1 MRLTSGWMLLCL
13 PALLAMVGGASSGS
27 NLTGSGVVFYC
38 DGAGGGGITNWEGGV
53 KQGFKQAGFQG
64 TVTMFP
70 WETQLGVLAD
80 QDVPEEYKIKKGHEL
95 AKEIAKYMQEY
106 PNAPVDVIGLSAGT
120 DVALHALEALPRGKM
135 VDTVVLLSS
144 SMSYTYDLTNALRHV
159 RGDMYVTTSSRDS
172 ILSMGAAMAG
182 TADRKHVDSAGI
194 HGFRMPARA
203 SAETRR
209 LYSKVVNLA
218 WRPEYEQYGDFGHH
232 TDTAKAS
239 FIEHVIAPLII
250 REGPRHME
258 MHEHGSARAYRT
270 PRDQ

>member
-1 MRLTSGWMLLCL
+1 MRTILGWMLVSM
-13 PALLAMVGGASSGS
+13 PAVLLATGCTGS
-27 NLTGSGVVFYC
+27 NSNFDARGVVFYC
-38 DGAGGGGITNWEGGV
+38 DGAGGGGITSWAGGV

-64 TVTMFP
+64 TVHMFS
-70 WETQLGVLAD
+70 WETQLGVLAE
-80 QDVPEEYKIKKGHEL
+80 QDVPEQYKIDKGHEL
-95 AKEIAKYMQEY
+95 AKQMAQYMNQY
-106 PNAPVDVIGLSAGT
+106 PNAPVDLVGLSAGT

-144 SMSYTYDLTNALRHV
+144 SMSYTYDLMNALRHV
-159 RGDMYVTTSSRDS
+159 RGDMYVTTSRRDE
-172 ILSMGAAMAG
+172 ILGVGAAMAG

-194 HGFRMPARA
+194 HGFRMPAGA

-209 LYSKVVNLA
+209 LYARVVNLA
-218 WRPEYEQYGDFGHH
+218 WRPEYEKYGDFGHH

-250 REGPRHME
+250 REGPRHMA
-258 MHEHGSARAYRT
+258 MHEHGSARTYRS